1 MVGEGDKGEK
11 LKFGR
16 KQWKG
21 GRRGEKQS
29 YSESITLM
37 GWRDKEEKWRMLEDE
52 KVGILFS
59 HGDREICI

>member
-1 MVGEGDKGEK
+1 
-11 LKFGR
+11 
-16 KQWKG
+16 
-21 GRRGEKQS
+21 
-29 YSESITLM
+29 M